1 MEYSHDKL
9 INQATGEFD
18 WRAIKMFA
26 LDRAIKNAG
35 RPNPSLNYIR
45 DELSSLK
52 GMATVF
58 RRRWREAHGLPD
70 DTVYVQMDVAAWGAS
85 GDSFGGARR

>member
-18 WRAIKMFA
+18 WRAIKRFA
-26 LDRAIKNAG
+26 LDRAVRSSG
-35 RPNPSLNYIR
+35 RPNPSRYYLR

-52 GMATVF
+52 GMATVI

-70 DTVYVQMDVAAWGAS
+70 DAVYVQMDVAAWGAS
-85 GDSFGGARR
+85 GDSFGAGR